1 MDVAR
6 LSVPHPSPPHLPNPK
21 DLQDILRSGFEDFAE
36 WVNPVAA
43 ARARL
48 LGEPVHLLRVLDGET
63 VVDAEGRIYQD
74 FLSGYGTQALGH
86 RNERIAAAL
95 RAFLDSDA
103 PSFFSSG
110 ISPYAGRFGRLLGER
125 TGYGSVSLASSGT
138 EAIESAL
145 KLARAA
151 TGKKR
156 ILGLEGAYHGCT
168 FGSLSLMEKGPFRD
182 PFGPHVQGIETL
194 PFGDVA
200 ALARALDPSLGGG
213 DVAAVVV
220 EPIQVESGVRILP
233 EPYTAALAELC
244 PQHGVLIIADEV
256 QTGLCRTGRFLASER
271 WPRRPDM
278 VVLAKAL
285 GGGLMPLSATLAQ
298 RDVFRRAYGSFG
310 TAESHQYTFAGNALS
325 CVAGMEALEL
335 LTGELAARVA
345 EVGEAFVQSL
355 RAALAGLPLV
365 DAVRGSGLLV
375 GIALKDADHPWL
387 DFAALGVP
395 ELTGKPSMGLLLCH
409 RLFRRG
415 YLVHVAGHEWHVVR
429 LQPPLHISAERLAD
443 FVTACREE
451 VESLCQL
458 L

>member
-6 LSVPHPSPPHLPNPK
+6 LSVPDPSPPNLANPK
-21 DLQDILRSGFEDFAE
+21 ELQDILRSGFKDYAE

-43 ARARL
+43 SRARL
-48 LGEPVHLLRVLDGET
+48 LGEPVQLLRVLDGES

-86 RNERIAAAL
+86 RNGRVVAAL

-110 ISPYAGRFGRLLGER
+110 ISPYAGRFARLLGER

-200 ALARALDPSLGGG
+200 ALAQALAQG
-213 DVAAVVV
+213 DVAAIVV

-233 EPYTAALAELC
+233 EPYAAALAELC
-244 PQHGVLIIADEV
+244 PRYGALAVADEV

-271 WPRRPDM
+271 WPRRPDV

-325 CVAGMEALEL
+325 CVAGIESLEL
-335 LTGELAARVA
+335 LTDELAARVA

-355 RAALAGLPLV
+355 RAALTGLPLV

-375 GIALKDADHPWL
+375 GIALRDADHPWL

-429 LQPPLHISAERLAD
+429 LQPPLNISAERLAD
-443 FVTACREE
+443 FVTTCREE
-451 VESLCQL
+451 LESLCQL